1 MVLAQ
6 GNLEPA
12 PYPSDAV
19 ADSTGNACFVEGAMD
34 IVRSVDSQTLKLSTV
49 ASSGA
54 KGYKGDGVQRS
65 WQN

>member
-1 MVLAQ
+1 
-6 GNLEPA
+6 
-12 PYPSDAV
+12 
-19 ADSTGNACFVEGAMD
+19 MD